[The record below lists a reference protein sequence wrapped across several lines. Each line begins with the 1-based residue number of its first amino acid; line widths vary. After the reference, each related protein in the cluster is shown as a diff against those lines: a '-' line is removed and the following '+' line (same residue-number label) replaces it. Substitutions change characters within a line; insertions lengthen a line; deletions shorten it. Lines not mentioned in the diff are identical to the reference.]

1 MRRIPVSAGR
11 LVLSTRY
18 PEELEVALSEGRL
31 VRKSETKYCGNGYG
45 RIGHFY
51 RNEVKPTPDQH
62 QQMRFRVESS
72 GHLGNYYFNE
82 RGDLFARG

>member
-31 VRKSETKYCGNGYG
+31 VRKSEDKILRE
-45 RIGHFY
+45 RI
-51 RNEVKPTPDQH
+51 Q
-62 QQMRFRVESS
+62 
-72 GHLGNYYFNE
+72 
-82 RGDLFARG
+82 

>member
-31 VRKSETKYCGNGYG
+31 VRKSED
-45 RIGHFY
+45 RISATGSAGLDIPAGT
-51 RNEVKPTPDQH
+51 E
-62 QQMRFRVESS
+62 
-72 GHLGNYYFNE
+72 LGQSLTSINK
-82 RGDLFARG
+82 